1 MNKYAQLHEY
11 LRAALDDL
19 RGRIPDGDRA
29 RITIQAVIDYE
40 GEYEI
45 KYSVSKPYDSGPT
58 GNTLGPVMDEYF
70 RRNGW
75 DLANNT
81 KLLEDSSRSE

>member
-11 LRAALDDL
+11 LVAALDDL

-45 KYSVSKPYDSGPT
+45 KYKLEESAAFHRPLK
-58 GNTLGPVMDEYF
+58 NH
-70 RRNGW
+70 
-75 DLANNT
+75 T
-81 KLLEDSSRSE
+81 KMC